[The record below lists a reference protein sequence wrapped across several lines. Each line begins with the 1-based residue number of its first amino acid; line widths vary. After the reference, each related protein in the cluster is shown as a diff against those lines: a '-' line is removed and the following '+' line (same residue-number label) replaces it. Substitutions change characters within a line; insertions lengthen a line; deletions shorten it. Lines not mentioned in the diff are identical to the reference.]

1 MKPPY
6 VNKRKQFF
14 KMMVSKVE
22 GKRPMVL
29 FGFTKHVSRTQGASL
44 RIAQMK
50 IRHDIE
56 QQTTLINA
64 NQCYLQGGDELA

>member
-44 RIAQMK
+44 RVA
-50 IRHDIE
+50 
-56 QQTTLINA
+56 L
-64 NQCYLQGGDELA
+64 DEN